1 MRLLKLLPLLV
12 LLASATTGRCG
23 LSVSLAWD
31 GSPDA
36 NITNYVL
43 YVGTASNRWV
53 EAINTGMAL
62 VSWTG
67 STNVPPLPLPPHTST
82 NSVPAP
88 VSSANNLYTN
98 GPPMSLF
105 PGNTGSTGNGATY
118 SCVYTGLV
126 PGGEYWFMITAQD
139 DLGMESEPSNALSFT
154 VPTGMAPLGG
164 FRVFIP

>member
-1 MRLLKLLPLLV
+1 MRYLPILLLFLSSL
-12 LLASATTGRCG
+12 TGRCG
-23 LSVSLAWD
+23 LSVTLAWD

-43 YVGTASNRWV
+43 YVGTASNQWT

-82 NSVPAP
+82 NSVP

-98 GPPMSLF
+98 GPPMALL
-105 PGNTGSTGNGATY
+105 PGSTGSTGNGATY
-118 SCVYTGLV
+118 ACVYTGLV
-126 PGGEYWFMITAQD
+126 PGREYWFMITAQD
-139 DLGMESEPSNALSFT
+139 DTGMQSEPSNALNFT
-154 VPTGMAPLGG
+154 VPVGMSPLGG